1 MTIKGA
7 LTVYMDLLIIGL
19 DGLSYNML
27 ERFDVD
33 FPYLEQVR
41 SEGVSGDLMSV
52 DTPTT
57 IPAWTSFATGK
68 DPGSHGVHSMKRIS
82 SDYEHGP
89 AEVNTTDPAIYD
101 FLDDSL
107 FINLPASAGRVPGGE
122 GTLVQSSLLST
133 SKAEMVPDPLHDL
146 DTYERYAPMHD
157 PTKKKRPSRYLD
169 HVIEIA
175 NSRTEF
181 AYDAFETY
189 DPQVGFVLFST
200 TDWAGHILAKLSS
213 EKDRSQF
220 YRRLVDEV
228 ATGTQRLAG
237 LCENVLLMSDHGF
250 ERKHRTVH
258 VADWLRDEGH
268 LVEQTADDDSSTTE
282 RVLDSASSAAVGA
295 AKALSRRSDRLY
307 SFFRF
312 VHNRLM
318 GTDVGARL
326 QSAARPD
333 TDYSNSTVWQLRY
346 GCLYLNDDRFANPQ
360 VSGDEAEELQAELVA
375 GLKELQTEDGDPI
388 FRAVLTPEEAY
399 ADPIDD
405 VPDVIPRPASG
416 HHAITHW
423 SPTGGYTSPTDSFEH
438 RYRGIVAAHG
448 PMFGSGEIEGMSI
461 VDMLPTIM
469 TALGKPLSPD
479 FDGEVRTDLLA
490 GSPEVTWRD
499 PDEIPEARVT
509 HETDSEREERES
521 TVEDRLAD
529 LGYME

>member
-1 MTIKGA
+1 
-7 LTVYMDLLIIGL
+7 MDLLIIGL

-27 ERFDVD
+27 ERFDVE

-101 FLDDSL
+101 FLDDSV
-107 FINLPASAGRVPGGE
+107 FVNLPASAGRIPGGE

-133 SKAEMVPDPLHDL
+133 SKADMVPDPLQEL
-146 DTYERYAPMHD
+146 DAYEQYAPMHD
-157 PTKKKRPSRYLD
+157 PTKKKRPNKYLD

-189 DPQVGFVLFST
+189 DPRVGFVLFST

-213 EKDRSQF
+213 EEDRAQF
-220 YRRLVDEV
+220 YRRLVGEV
-228 ATGTQRLAG
+228 AAGTERLAG
-237 LCENVLLMSDHGF
+237 LCDNVLLMSDHGF
-250 ERKHRTVH
+250 ERKRRTVH

-268 LVEQTADDDSSTTE
+268 LVEETQDATSTTE
-282 RVLDSASSAAVGA
+282 QIIDEAANAAVGA

-307 SFFRF
+307 SLFRL

-333 TDYSNSTVWQLRY
+333 TDYANSTVWQLRY

-375 GLKELQTEDGDPI
+375 ALGELETEDGDPI
-388 FRAVLTPEEAY
+388 FREVLRPEEAY
-399 ADPIDD
+399 VDPVDD

-416 HHAITHW
+416 HFPITHW

-438 RYRGIVAAHG
+438 RYRGIVAAQG
-448 PMFGSGEIEGMSI
+448 PMFESGTVEGMSI

-469 TALGKPLSPD
+469 TALGEPLSPD
-479 FDGEVRTDLLA
+479 FDGEVRTDLLVDPP
-490 GSPEVTWRD
+490 GETWRNA
-499 PDEIPEARVT
+499 DELPEARVRR
-509 HETDSEREERES
+509 ETDSEREERED
-521 TVEDRLAD
+521 TVEKRLAD